1 MYSASRNWEAE
12 IFCDPLH
19 LLPVCAIVWNEIIQQ
34 EEFIMCNNFCGNGFD
49 CWWIIIFIV
58 LICCCGCG
66 NSMGGNSCGCGNN
79 SCGCGNN
86 SCDCC

>member
-1 MYSASRNWEAE
+1 
-12 IFCDPLH
+12 
-19 LLPVCAIVWNEIIQQ
+19 
-34 EEFIMCNNFCGNGFD
+34 MCNNSCGNGFD

-58 LICCCGCG
+58 LIFCCGCG
-66 NSMGGNSCGCGNN
+66 NNN